1 MKTKVE
7 TEVVFPQP
15 MPTIVSTPP
24 EAGGEAGHRFSIL
37 ALGSKQL
44 CSHPNLG
51 FPASRTVRKCFS
63 VG

>member
-1 MKTKVE
+1 
-7 TEVVFPQP
+7 
-15 MPTIVSTPP
+15 MPAIVSTAP
-24 EAGGEAGHRFSIL
+24 EAGGEAGHRFSL
-37 ALGSKQL
+37 VALGRKQL